1 MNGAVEE
8 EIIIWISSPDQLFNA
23 PPIDPFSKKDVE
35 IQGESGM
42 TYLVHQLQ
50 AHRRNLD
57 DIRLVV
63 QIPSDQISS
72 GFEHQLT
79 DAVQR
84 YCRARIS
91 SNSLQIHMIRLR
103 SAQALGIL
111 LVVVLAIFAVAYVL
125 FTTILSGADSILKAV
140 VAAVISLFSWVSL
153 WDPLE
158 AWLFNP
164 LPLLRENLLLRKI
177 IELDIQIQ
185 PDTSVTSSTLGQQ
198 PGV

>member
-1 MNGAVEE
+1 MNGVAGEKIV
-8 EIIIWISSPDQLFNA
+8 IWVSSSDQLFNA
-23 PPIDPFSKKDVE
+23 PPINPFSKKDIE

-42 TYLVHQLQ
+42 AYLVHQLQ
-50 AHRRNLD
+50 AHRRNLHN
-57 DIRLVV
+57 IRLIVR
-63 QIPSDQISS
+63 IPPDQISP
-72 GFEHQLT
+72 GFEHQLH

-91 SNSLQIHMIRLR
+91 SNSLQIHMTRLR

-111 LVVVLAIFAVAYVL
+111 LVVVFAIFAVAYLL
-125 FTTILSGADSILKAV
+125 FTTILSGADSIIKAV

-164 LPLLRENLLLRKI
+164 LPLLRENFLLRKI
-177 IELDIQIQ
+177 IELDIRVQ
-185 PDTSVTSSTLGQQ
+185 PDTSLTSSTLGQQ
-198 PGV
+198 PDV